1 MQLSTSD
8 SMSSSRQPF
17 RNTEFHN
24 HDHLASVGTT
34 SFRTTLIGGSFTLR
48 LLVASALVVLVLAM
62 PNSAKADTVGEST
75 KTSTDRAS
83 LTSSEIRHAIE
94 ADLDDTESL
103 NASRIRVSV
112 DDGLVTLSGAVSSL
126 MDKRRASTVAKRLR
140 GVRGVLNQ
148 LVVESTNRSDDEI
161 RDDVIARLHTND
173 SLERREIVVSVSNG
187 EVALTGKLQSLAEK
201 RLAEIAAAGVRG
213 VIAVDNQLTL
223 RPDPDRSD
231 DAMRDEISGLIANS
245 IYLDDVEI
253 KVEVKDRVAHLRGTV
268 SSAAQKDRLRTVAEI
283 WGIAEVNTDAV
294 EIDPDLADGTVRK
307 RKFADVSD
315 QGIRAALLRAFAND
329 PVVFLAADSISVSV
343 ESGRVTLMGTVGRLR
358 CKERAERLAMD
369 IVGVITV
376 DNELKVEPPT
386 ESPTDEE
393 IIALT
398 QAAITRS
405 AYLNRRE
412 IRVHCHRAH
421 VSLFGLVDSQLEKD
435 LAGWLASGVT
445 GVVHVDNQLA
455 VERKRKAKE
464 DQAIERDIERKL
476 KFVLLDQADDIQVEV
491 TDGVALLSGA
501 VDTWYQWQAA
511 IDLAIEAGAHHPHNL
526 IRVRY
531 HPPHGASRV
540 FAPQ

>member
-1 MQLSTSD
+1 MQVLPLSTTL
-8 SMSSSRQPF
+8 PLPL
-17 RNTEFHN
+17 RNRSTKNRAPSAPVVTRFT
-24 HDHLASVGTT
+24 ASAAG
-34 SFRTTLIGGSFTLR
+34 LR
-48 LLVASALVVLVLAM
+48 YLVASTVIISVLAT
-62 PNSAKADTVGEST
+62 PTAVTGDTVRESQQ
-75 KTSTDRAS
+75 AS
-83 LTSSEIRHAIE
+83 SERTPLASSEIRQAIE
-94 ADLDDTESL
+94 ADLDNTESL
-103 NASRIRVSV
+103 NAGRIRVSV
-112 DDGLVTLSGAVSSL
+112 DNGLVTLSGGVSSL
-126 MDKRRASTVAKRLR
+126 MDKRRASTVVKRTR
-140 GVRGVLNQ
+140 GVQGVLNQ
-148 LVVESTNRSDDEI
+148 LIVKPTERSDDEI
-161 RDDVIARLHTND
+161 RDDVVTRLRAND

-187 EVALTGKLQSLAEK
+187 EVALAGKLQSLAEK

-223 RPDPDRSD
+223 RPAPDRSD
-231 DAMRDEISGLIANS
+231 DAMRDEIAGLIANS

-253 KVEVKDRVAHLRGTV
+253 DVKVKDRIAYLRGTV
-268 SSAAQKDRLRTVAEI
+268 SSAAQKDRLQTVAEI
-283 WGIAEVNTDAV
+283 WGIAEVNTDGV
-294 EIDPDLADGTVRK
+294 DIDPNLADGTVRK

-315 QGIRAALLRAFAND
+315 QGIQKALLRAIAND
-329 PVVFLAADSISVSV
+329 PVVFLAADAISVSV
-343 ESGRVTLMGTVGRLR
+343 ESGKVTLMGTVERLR

-369 IVGVITV
+369 IVGVIAV
-376 DNELKVEPPT
+376 DNELAVEPTANPP
-386 ESPTDEE
+386 SDEE
-393 IIALT
+393 IIVLT
-398 QAAITRS
+398 QAALERS

-455 VERKRKAKE
+455 VERKRESKS

-476 KFVLLDQADDIQVEV
+476 KFVLLDQSDDIQVEV
-491 TDGVALLSGA
+491 TDGVALLSGM

-531 HPPHGASRV
+531 HPPHGASRI